1 MAKSLLCICSSFPP
15 EVTPTAIR
23 SGKIL
28 EYLQKEWNLQV
39 VTEVQGKVPDSL
51 VNVHPVKSWYPGR
64 LIYWLSRFKFEKLL
78 EWFIWPDRTIFWLLP
93 ALLKGK
99 ELVKQ
104 QESDAIVVFMMPYSA
119 GLVGILLKWLTRRPL
134 VLNFDDSP
142 TCSDMSPSYPTWIHY
157 HMTRWLEDFY
167 ISQADAVI
175 YVSQHNLE
183 KVRSRQPKAQH
194 FKFHLVRYGADLKD
208 LKQYSSPES
217 IADSQFS
224 IVYIGGMNGWYEF
237 YHLPQEN
244 TVSRKV
250 YRAWM
255 SFGRHEVLKLDYR
268 SSSPIFI
275 GKAVQQVAIGNPNWQ
290 NKIHVNVYGN
300 QYSQTIIERV
310 LQNQNVV
317 DVISV
322 FGSLP
327 HNEAIKMA
335 CKADLLFL
343 TLPARPDGSL
353 GGRISAKTYE
363 YLMTDRPIL
372 AAVPRGENWDY
383 LEGKPGVWLVE
394 PTDVAGMAKA
404 ITQLAVAKFSGKPLS
419 FNRSELHEQLSYSTR
434 SEEFDKILTKV
445 CIGR

>member
-1 MAKSLLCICSSFPP
+1 MPTSLLCICNSFPP

-28 EYLQKEWNLQV
+28 AYLQKQWQIQV
-39 VTEVQGKVPDSL
+39 VTEEKDSCL
-51 VNVHPVKSWYPGR
+51 GDKINVSFVKSWYPEG
-64 LIYWLSRFKFEKLL
+64 LIHWLSKLKFEKLL
-78 EWFIWPDRTIFWLLP
+78 ESLIWPDSTIFWLLP
-93 ALLKGK
+93 AVFKAK
-99 ELVKQ
+99 ELGKQ
-104 QESDAIVVFMMPYSA
+104 QKPDAIVVFMMPYST
-119 GLVGILLKWLTRRPL
+119 GLVGILLKWLINRPL

-157 HMTRWLEDFY
+157 HMTRWLENFY

-183 KVRSRQPKAQH
+183 RVRSRQPKAQH

-244 TVSRKV
+244 TLPRKL

-255 SFGRHEVLKLDYR
+255 SFGRQEVLKLDYR

-275 GKAVQQVAIGNPNWQ
+275 GKAVQQVATENPNLQ

-310 LQNQNVV
+310 LQNQNIV
-317 DVISV
+317 DVVSV

-372 AAVPRGENWDY
+372 AAVPKGENWDY

-404 ITQLAVAKFSGKPLS
+404 ITQLAAAKLSGKPLS

-434 SEEFDKILTKV
+434 AEEFDKILTKV